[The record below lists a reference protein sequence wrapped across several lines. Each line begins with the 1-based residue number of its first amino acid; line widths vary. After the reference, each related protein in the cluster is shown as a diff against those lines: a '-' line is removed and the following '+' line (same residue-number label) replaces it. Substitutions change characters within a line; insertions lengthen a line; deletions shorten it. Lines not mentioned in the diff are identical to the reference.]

1 MSTSKE
7 FVSAAGE
14 WTRLSMHNSMG
25 GFFHYAR
32 KLGLSPQHLGALM
45 KMGREGAA
53 RVADLGGDF
62 GVTTAAASQM
72 LDRLVSLG
80 LVTRAEDPEDR
91 RAKRIA
97 LTERGRN
104 TVDMA
109 IQARHG
115 WLELIASSLTR
126 AETESACEVFKK
138 LVEKARLLER
148 EDRHS

>member
-7 FVSAAGE
+7 FVSVAGE
-14 WTRLSMHNSMG
+14 WMRLSMHNVMG

-32 KLGLSPQHLGALM
+32 KLGLSPMHLGALM
-45 KMGREGAA
+45 KMGRAGAA

-62 GVTTAAASQM
+62 GVTTAAVSQM

-104 TVDMA
+104 TVDKAM
-109 IQARHG
+109 QARNG
-115 WLELIASSLTR
+115 WLELVASSMTR
-126 AETESACEVFKK
+126 AETESACEALKT

-148 EDRHS
+148 EDRLS